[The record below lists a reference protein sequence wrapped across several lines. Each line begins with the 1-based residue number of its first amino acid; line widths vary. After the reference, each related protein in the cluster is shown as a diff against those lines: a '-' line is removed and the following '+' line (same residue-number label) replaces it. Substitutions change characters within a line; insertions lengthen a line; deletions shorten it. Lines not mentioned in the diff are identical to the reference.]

1 MRQASSKLALCA
13 AAVLATCA
21 AFAPRGAPQTT
32 RIATPLHAGF
42 GAATEKK
49 KKSFVKPG
57 KKDLEKQWEN
67 FFVFQSKGANLLRCE
82 SVWARAGGDGAAW
95 LRVGSVVTKADDVTN
110 GAAVA
115 AQKPLIAWTAA
126 ELHPT
131 LQAAKAPLEFGLGPY
146 VDDDKDDDGEP
157 DVSKVVAT
165 AAKAGGAKAKDVSF
179 KPVRSPLPEHQTSL
193 AGALLNKSVGKGSA
207 KFKGGGG
214 AAATADSAK
223 EGGMKGGYL

>member
-1 MRQASSKLALCA
+1 MR
-13 AAVLATCA
+13 VLAAITLLA
-21 AFAPRGAPQTT
+21 GASALVPPPQQL
-32 RIATPLHAGF
+32 RSGVALRAGF
-42 GAATEKK
+42 GAAT
-49 KKSFVKPG
+49 KKSKAKFVKPG
-57 KKDLEKQWEN
+57 KRDLEKQWEN

-146 VDDDKDDDGEP
+146 VDDDKDDGGEP
-157 DVSKVVAT
+157 DASKVVAT